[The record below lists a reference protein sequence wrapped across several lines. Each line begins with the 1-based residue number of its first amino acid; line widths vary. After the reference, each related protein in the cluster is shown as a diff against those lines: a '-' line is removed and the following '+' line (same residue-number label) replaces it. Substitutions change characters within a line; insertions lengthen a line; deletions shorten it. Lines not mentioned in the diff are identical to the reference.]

1 MIREKL
7 AGWVSPVVGLPRG
20 RRRRDHDGLEG
31 VLHLSVTA
39 PVRGVGAGVGG
50 PVQGPCQGCQ
60 LCAKSGLRGIIITF
74 QNLDFMIL

>member
-1 MIREKL
+1 MGGL
-7 AGWVSPVVGLPRG
+7 SPVVGLPGG

-50 PVQGPCQGCQ
+50 PVQRPSQGCQ
-60 LCAKSGLRGIIITF
+60 LCAK
-74 QNLDFMIL
+74 